1 MQDLAQSIDE
11 KFDALSEWVRAEFA
25 KLRERYM
32 EPPAFVIDSAK
43 VKAMWDFA
51 LTRTQGEYAELC
63 ETWKNIDTKAQ
74 ATIAAAGAL
83 VAVIATLIRKDGFE
97 VQSEVAV
104 ALFIAVLLFGVS
116 IVLCVWAMWVSDVL
130 MPVTGASLRKAV
142 VNELEDT
149 ELQPSIDLDSRLVD
163 LTAATQEQWVDVN
176 EKLHSKTNIKGQR
189 LRWAQI
195 ALAGGL
201 LVCLLLVVWY
211 LYPIARGH

>member
-1 MQDLAQSIDE
+1 MQVSAQSIDE

-32 EPPAFVIDSAK
+32 EPPAFMIDSAK
-43 VKAMWDFA
+43 VKAIWDFA

-83 VAVIATLIRKDGFE
+83 VAVIATLVRKDGFDD
-97 VQSEVAV
+97 QSGAAV

-116 IVLCVWAMWVSDVL
+116 IVLCVWALWMRDVS
-130 MPVTGASLRKAV
+130 MPITGSYLRNEV
-142 VNELEDT
+142 VKELEDN

-163 LTAATQEQWVDVN
+163 LTAATQEQWVKVN
-176 EKLHSKTNIKGQR
+176 EELHSKTNIKGER
-189 LRWAQI
+189 LRWAQT
-195 ALAGGL
+195 ALASGL